1 MAVLIVAACDATAP
15 TGVPSSVPS
24 TGAASPS
31 GSAVET
37 APGSPTPATT
47 TATGPEVQAL
57 RDAALA
63 SVADGTV
70 RMIYTVEFKGART
83 VPDGMFLN
91 GRGQTSFGDPRE
103 AHLTA
108 NLLNEAFGDWE
119 LILEGRELYLK
130 GAVVDQIVP
139 AERWL
144 LVDLDS
150 DHRLVP
156 SFATLASGQNDS
168 SLALLYVLGAVGDV
182 RVGEGESIDGQDTR
196 RYQLDID
203 LEEATAHV
211 PASSAQ
217 ALADNIAALDAG
229 GISRRIKAD
238 VWVAATGRVVR
249 TRYVYTLGAG
259 ENGGSLIGTYG
270 FSDYGAPMDDVTPPA
285 EDVLRLEDAVAE

>member
-1 MAVLIVAACDATAP
+1 MLLAAVHILAACDATTP
-15 TGVPSSVPS
+15 TAVPSSGAPS
-24 TGAASPS
+24 PV
-31 GSAVET
+31 GSAVAT
-37 APGSPTPATT
+37 GPVGPTPNTT

-70 RMIYTVEFKGART
+70 RMIYTVEFEGART

-108 NLLNEAFGDWE
+108 NLLNESFGDWE

-156 SFATLASGQNDS
+156 GFAALASGQNDS
-168 SLALLYVLGAVGDV
+168 SLALLYVLGATGDV
-182 RVGEGESIDGQDTR
+182 QVGEGESIDGQDTR

-203 LEEATAHV
+203 LQEATAHV
-211 PASSAQ
+211 PAASAQ
-217 ALADNIAALDAG
+217 ALDDNIAALEAG
-229 GISRRIKAD
+229 GISPQIEAE
-238 VWVAATGRVVR
+238 VWLAATGRVVR

-270 FSDYGAPMDDVTPPA
+270 FSDYGAPMDEVTPPA